1 MVVKDEINYNMPL
14 ATVPEIYELIISDL
28 KKAETMVPANYT
40 KEPYARNGVN
50 IAVSQGAVKATLA
63 YVYMAMAGWPLN
75 KGTEYYQLAAA
86 KAKEVID
93 ASKKVLTTT
102 SYYLITSKYIRWSI
116 IRIILKCCLVFII
129 I

>member
-1 MVVKDEINYNMPL
+1 
-14 ATVPEIYELIISDL
+14 
-28 KKAETMVPANYT
+28 MVPANYT

-93 ASKKVLTTT
+93 ASKKGTYYYKLLPDYKQVYSMEYNKNNPEVLLGVYGEIRTEKLNSGMISRKAHAKMHLISRK
-102 SYYLITSKYIRWSI
+102 SY
-116 IRIILKCCLVFII
+116 
-129 I
+129 